1 MRKSQRR
8 RGVALVEFTIAGIPS
23 MILLISTFSLA
34 MGMWNYHTLAY
45 AVHEATRYVSVKGK
59 DCTLPGNTCAV
70 SVGTIAQKIGT
81 LGIGLPADKV
91 NITLTTNSGAVTTC
105 APLNS
110 CYSNT
115 TIWPP
120 GTNHD
125 NQVGN
130 NITIAGKYQFQSV
143 MLFFWP
149 GTSSKSLGA
158 VWLPA
163 TSTQTILF

>member
-1 MRKSQRR
+1 MRKRRQQR
-8 RGVALVEFTIAGIPS
+8 GSALVEFTLVGIASI
-23 MILLISTFSLA
+23 MLLISTFSLA
-34 MGMWNYHTLAY
+34 IGMWNYHTLAY
-45 AVHEATRYVSVKGK
+45 VVHEGTRYVSVKGK
-59 DCTLPGNTCAV
+59 GCTIPGNSCAV
-70 SVGTIAQKIGT
+70 SVGTIAQKIAT

-91 NITLTTNSGAVTTC
+91 NVTLTTDSGAATTC

-110 CYSNT
+110 CYSNSS
-115 TIWPP
+115 IWPP

-125 NQVGN
+125 NVVGN
-130 NITIAGKYQFQSV
+130 KITISAQYQFQNV

-149 GTSSKSLGA
+149 GQSWQSAGA